1 MGFSKLH
8 LYILLINSTIL
19 LLITAETETST
30 HSEPKNHIAVS
41 VGVVLDFNSSTGFAA
56 NSCISTALSDF
67 YSLNKHY
74 TTRLVLHPKNSNGVL
89 SAASAALE
97 LVNDDQVYAII
108 GPQYSKEATFVAEIG
123 GKSQVPII
131 SFSVTSSSL
140 WPSQNPYFIRTTLPD
155 SSQLECITSL
165 VQKLGYDAVVVLY
178 QDNTDTESSTGFIPS
193 LTDAFQKASIQ
204 LSYVI
209 AISSSANE
217 SHIRQELSNLRRM
230 QTRVYLVHMTSSDLA
245 SRLFSIANEEGIMNN
260 GTAWII
266 TDALSNTLRSL
277 DATTIEAM
285 EGVIG
290 VKPYVP
296 KSKNLEIFK
305 IKRKEN
311 NINMLCLRAYDTVW
325 ALATSVEKLKL
336 PQVRTSLDK
345 SNASSAAITDLRVS
359 ETGPGLVQKIW
370 ETRFLGL
377 SGEFKLKDGQLET
390 PVQEIINVVG
400 NGDRVVGYWT
410 SRSGFSR
417 KIATTTYDGHGA
429 VYSGPVEN
437 VLKPIIWPGDSTKK
451 PNGWEVPVMG
461 QKLKVGVPRKKGFKE
476 FVNVTE
482 VLGDTKKYN
491 VTGFC
496 IDVFEAALDSLSFK
510 IEPQYIPVDESIE
523 TYKDL
528 VNKLSGTKTPKYDAL
543 VGDLTIRAD
552 REITADFS
560 LPYLESGVVMVVR
573 VEPDRLK
580 NMWIFLKPLSWDLWL
595 TIVLAAVFIGFVL
608 RMLERHVNP
617 QRQLGMLFLFPLA
630 ALAFPERNM
639 VGNKWA
645 KFVLVVWLFMA
656 YILMQSYTAN
666 LSSILTVSQLRPSAD
681 SPACAGYQ
689 RYSFVG
695 DMLKKMNIK
704 TRNYTSMEEYDD
716 ALSHG
721 CKNGGVDVIFDEI
734 PYVKLFLHKYGSKYQ
749 TISSKM
755 DGTATGGFGFAF
767 PTGSPLSKPIS
778 KAILDIMEEGK
789 IQQIEKR
796 YFGVGY
802 TFQYHAEDIP
812 RDGPSLTSY
821 SFAGLFTITAFLT
834 VVALVCSECSSAISR
849 FRNLHAVN
857 ISRVQSVEMTDY
869 VSSDEDEPQDSKEKA
884 EILGQE
890 ESNDGQVVQT
900 TNIHIDH
907 GGE

>member
-1 MGFSKLH
+1 M
-8 LYILLINSTIL
+8 
-19 LLITAETETST
+19 
-30 HSEPKNHIAVS
+30 
-41 VGVVLDFNSSTGFAA
+41 
-56 NSCISTALSDF
+56 
-67 YSLNKHY
+67 
-74 TTRLVLHPKNSNGVL
+74 
-89 SAASAALE
+89 E

-528 VNKLSGTKTPKYDAL
+528 VNKLSGTK
-543 VGDLTIRAD
+543 
-552 REITADFS
+552 
-560 LPYLESGVVMVVR
+560 
-573 VEPDRLK
+573 
-580 NMWIFLKPLSWDLWL
+580 
-595 TIVLAAVFIGFVL
+595 
-608 RMLERHVNP
+608 
-617 QRQLGMLFLFPLA
+617 
-630 ALAFPERNM
+630 
-639 VGNKWA
+639 
-645 KFVLVVWLFMA
+645 
-656 YILMQSYTAN
+656 
-666 LSSILTVSQLRPSAD
+666 VS
-681 SPACAGYQ
+681 
-689 RYSFVG
+689 
-695 DMLKKMNIK
+695 K
-704 TRNYTSMEEYDD
+704 
-716 ALSHG
+716 
-721 CKNGGVDVIFDEI
+721 
-734 PYVKLFLHKYGSKYQ
+734 
-749 TISSKM
+749 
-755 DGTATGGFGFAF
+755 
-767 PTGSPLSKPIS
+767 
-778 KAILDIMEEGK
+778 
-789 IQQIEKR
+789 
-796 YFGVGY
+796 
-802 TFQYHAEDIP
+802 
-812 RDGPSLTSY
+812 
-821 SFAGLFTITAFLT
+821 
-834 VVALVCSECSSAISR
+834 
-849 FRNLHAVN
+849 
-857 ISRVQSVEMTDY
+857 
-869 VSSDEDEPQDSKEKA
+869 
-884 EILGQE
+884 
-890 ESNDGQVVQT
+890 
-900 TNIHIDH
+900 
-907 GGE
+907 